1 MLTKGALDQF
11 TGLDRLYRH
20 RLVRT
25 ITYTEGVKQVA
36 EEAKAYWLIDYIVSM
51 QLEYKI
57 AKKPFQVWTLVVD
70 DTHQAIITCKVS
82 NGRSIYR
89 DEFLN
94 TDFPLSE
101 ITFWITRNVL
111 LLPSEYAGMRVR
123 ILHRTSFKPKL

>member
-1 MLTKGALDQF
+1 MLTKGTQDQF

-25 ITYTEGVKQVA
+25 ITYTEGVKKVA

-57 AKKPFQVWTLVVD
+57 AAKPFQVWTLVVD
-70 DTHQAIITCKVS
+70 DAHQATITCKVS
-82 NGRSIYR
+82 NGRTIYK

-94 TDFPLSE
+94 TDFPLPE
-101 ITFWITRNVL
+101 IIFWITENVL
-111 LLPSEYAGMRVR
+111 LLPSEYAGMRIR
-123 ILHRTSFKPKL
+123 ILSRSSFNP

>member
-1 MLTKGALDQF
+1 MLTKGSLDQF

-36 EEAKAYWLIDYIVSM
+36 EETKAYWLVDYIASM

-57 AKKPFQVWTLVVD
+57 ATRTFQLWTLMVD
-70 DTHQAIITCKVS
+70 DHHQALITCKVS
-82 NGRSIYR
+82 NGRSIYN

-94 TDFPLSE
+94 TDFPLPE
-101 ITFWITRNVL
+101 ITFWIMENVL
-111 LLPSEYAGMRVR
+111 LMPSEYAGIR
-123 ILHRTSFKPKL
+123 IRLLHRASFHC